1 MKKNLLIVASM
12 LLFISSIFAQREVKE
27 VTVHLNDGTTVEGL
41 MTPNEMRPW
50 EDQKSISIF
59 DESLR
64 NEKRIK
70 NKQKTKYKAKDIAAY
85 EYDDRYFESKKVSIV
100 GRGENEGKFSGIPKY
115 ALIEK
120 LEEGKITV
128 YMGYAYPPKVASGI
142 SYDEIY
148 EDLRSNPEYFL
159 MKESDGKVK
168 TMHNA
173 NIEKWIKDS
182 DRTAKSYKE
191 GAYGNL
197 KKKEGKKFGNFLKG
211 QIDNEN
217 PDMIMQ
223 IVSDYNKEMA
233 EK

>member
-1 MKKNLLIVASM
+1 M

-41 MTPNEMRPW
+41 MTPNTMYPW

-70 NKQKTKYKAKDIAAY
+70 KKQKTKYKAKDIAAY
-85 EYDDRYFESKKVSIV
+85 EYDGRYFESKKVSV
-100 GRGENEGKFSGIPKY
+100 AGRGDNEGKFSAIPRM

-120 LEEGKITV
+120 LEEGKINV
-128 YMGYAYPPKVASGI
+128 YMAYAYPPKVVSGI
-142 SYDEIY
+142 TLEEVY
-148 EDLRSNPEYFL
+148 EDLRSHPEYFL

-168 TMHNA
+168 TMHSA

-182 DRTAKSYKE
+182 DVTSQNYAD
-191 GAYGNL
+191 GAYGNF
-197 KKKEGKKFGNFLKG
+197 KKKKGKKLGNFLKG
-211 QIDNEN
+211 QMDNEK
-217 PDMIMQ
+217 PSMIIQ
-223 IVSDYNKEMA
+223 IISDYNKEMA

>member
-1 MKKNLLIVASM
+1 MKKNLLFVVSM

-41 MTPNEMRPW
+41 MTPNTMYPW

-64 NEKRIK
+64 NEKKIK
-70 NKQKTKYKAKDIAAY
+70 KKQKTKYKAKDIAAY
-85 EYDDRYFESKKVSIV
+85 EYDGRYFESKKVSV
-100 GRGENEGKFSGIPKY
+100 AGRGDNEGKFSAIPRM

-120 LEEGKITV
+120 LEEGKINV
-128 YMGYAYPPKVASGI
+128 YMAYAYPPKVVSGI
-142 SYDEIY
+142 TLEEVY
-148 EDLRSNPEYFL
+148 EDLRSHPEYFL

-168 TMHNA
+168 TMHSA

-182 DRTAKSYKE
+182 DVTSQNYAD
-191 GAYGNL
+191 GAYGNF
-197 KKKEGKKFGNFLKG
+197 KKKKGKKLGNFLKG
-211 QIDNEN
+211 QMDNEK
-217 PDMIMQ
+217 PSMIIQ
-223 IVSDYNKEMA
+223 IISDYNKEMA